1 MYKVK
6 IAGQVKHYGGRI
18 MTYTFDEAIEE
29 LRLAIPEKFYNPTLH
44 DIAVMLETQTKVI
57 NLLREEY
64 APTVEMTKVGK
75 NYLLY
80 YLENSSFGSFISDIN
95 LARSGT
101 IRVEPTDYFEDLS
114 DEDLMQAW
122 IHPETIKLVDE

>member
-1 MYKVK
+1 M
-6 IAGQVKHYGGRI
+6 
-18 MTYTFDEAIEE
+18 TFDEAIEKLEQLANFEVGKTTGNIRRDFKLE
-29 LRLAIPEKFYNPTLH
+29 LGDVRDLLTE
-44 DIAVMLETQTKVI
+44 
-57 NLLREEY
+57 LREEY

-95 LARSGT
+95 LVRSGT
-101 IRVEPTDYFEDLS
+101 IGVEPTDYFEDLS

-122 IHPETIKLVDE
+122 LHPELIKVVDE

>member
-1 MYKVK
+1 
-6 IAGQVKHYGGRI
+6 

-29 LRLAIPEKFYNPTLH
+29 LRLAILKSFYSPTMH
-44 DIAVMLETQTKVI
+44 DIAVMLEAQTKVI

-64 APTVEMTKVGK
+64 APTVEMTEVGK

-95 LARSGT
+95 LVRSGT
-101 IRVEPTDYFEDLS
+101 VGVEPTDYFEDLS

-122 IHPETIKLVDE
+122 IHPETIKVVGE